1 MKKDVY
7 FFYDESGHSRK
18 ITANTMNDDDF
29 KYDFIS
35 AIVGVEKESFST
47 FNNDYIAFENKWRTV
62 FNTNEIKSNL
72 IRAFWLAVK
81 FICNAQMTQG
91 AGVLVPVDPFKLND
105 YSTETPTSF
114 EFIYKYKGI
123 KYIYGFSATKEKICE
138 EYLYHYPKGFRAQVF
153 KRTGQEFSFIQ
164 DKAFKQLISKA
175 VAENQLYFSV
185 ANTMN
190 ESVCAE
196 AMKFFTESIVFSRE
210 FEDLPGQIRLNY
222 HNNNVLKSMKQ
233 YAQRADVGI
242 TDMKFE
248 MKNTEIDVD
257 DTIPEDAPPELS
269 RALKSFVS
277 ALSDNSQV
285 KIQRNEIK
293 ARTYHTGISK
303 NGEISQYELGLED
316 ESDGTLR
323 LMALAA
329 AIDRT
334 IDNGGIFVA
343 DELEKGLHPLLTEY
357 IVNKFQNSEI
367 NKNNA
372 QLIFT
377 THDTEIMRQH
387 FLDADQFYFVDK
399 DRQTGE
405 SELYSVDG
413 LGKKNNADIRTGY
426 LIGKFGGVP
435 ELGDE

>member
-1 MKKDVY
+1 M
-7 FFYDESGHSRK
+7 
-18 ITANTMNDDDF
+18 
-29 KYDFIS
+29 
-35 AIVGVEKESFST
+35 AIYGK
-47 FNNDYIAFENKWRTV
+47 NGGG
-62 FNTNEIKSNL
+62 KSNL

-426 LIGKFGGVP
+426 LIGKFGSVP

>member
-1 MKKDVY
+1 M
-7 FFYDESGHSRK
+7 
-18 ITANTMNDDDF
+18 
-29 KYDFIS
+29 
-35 AIVGVEKESFST
+35 
-47 FNNDYIAFENKWRTV
+47 
-62 FNTNEIKSNL
+62 
-72 IRAFWLAVK
+72 
-81 FICNAQMTQG
+81 
-91 AGVLVPVDPFKLND
+91 
-105 YSTETPTSF
+105 
-114 EFIYKYKGI
+114 
-123 KYIYGFSATKEKICE
+123 
-138 EYLYHYPKGFRAQVF
+138 
-153 KRTGQEFSFIQ
+153 
-164 DKAFKQLISKA
+164 ISKA

>member
-1 MKKDVY
+1 MLIEFSFSNYRSFRGENTLSLESLIKK
-7 FFYDESGHSRK
+7 
-18 ITANTMNDDDF
+18 
-29 KYDFIS
+29 
-35 AIVGVEKESFST
+35 KESLPLVAIYGK
-47 FNNDYIAFENKWRTV
+47 NGGG
-62 FNTNEIKSNL
+62 KSNL
-72 IRAFWLAVK
+72 IRAFWLAVI

-91 AGVLVPVDPFKLND
+91 AGAPVPVDPFKLND

-114 EFIYKYKGI
+114 EFIYKHNGI

-138 EYLYHYPKGFRAQVF
+138 EYLFHYPKGSKAQVF

-164 DKAFKQLISKA
+164 NKAFKQLISKA

-190 ESVCAE
+190 ESVCTE

-210 FEDLPGQIRLNY
+210 FEDIPGQIRFNY
-222 HNNNVLKSMKQ
+222 NNNNVLKSMKQ

-242 TDMKFE
+242 IDMKFD

-257 DTIPEDAPPELS
+257 DTIPENAPPELS

-277 ALSDNSQV
+277 ALSDNSQA

-293 ARTYHTGISK
+293 ARTYHTGVNK
-303 NGEISQYELGLED
+303 KGELGQYELSLGD
-316 ESDGTLR
+316 ESDGTHR
-323 LMALAA
+323 LMALAP
-329 AIDRT
+329 AIDRV

-367 NKNNA
+367 NKNHA

-413 LGKKNNADIRTGY
+413 LGKKSNADIRTGY
-426 LIGKFGGVP
+426 LIGKFGGIP

>member
-1 MKKDVY
+1 
-7 FFYDESGHSRK
+7 
-18 ITANTMNDDDF
+18 
-29 KYDFIS
+29 
-35 AIVGVEKESFST
+35 
-47 FNNDYIAFENKWRTV
+47 
-62 FNTNEIKSNL
+62 
-72 IRAFWLAVK
+72 
-81 FICNAQMTQG
+81 MTHG

>member
-1 MKKDVY
+1 ML
-7 FFYDESGHSRK
+7 
-18 ITANTMNDDDF
+18 IDF
-29 KYDFIS
+29 
-35 AIVGVEKESFST
+35 SFSNYRS
-47 FNNDYIAFENKWRTV
+47 FREK
-62 FNTNEIKSNL
+62 NTLSLESLKKKKGLLPLVAIYGKNGGGKSNL

-91 AGVLVPVDPFKLND
+91 AGTPVPVDPFKLND

-114 EFIYKYKGI
+114 EFIYKYNGI

-164 DKAFKQLISKA
+164 DKTFKQLISKA

-367 NKNNA
+367 NKNHA

>member
-1 MKKDVY
+1 MLIE
-7 FFYDESGHSRK
+7 F
-18 ITANTMNDDDF
+18 
-29 KYDFIS
+29 
-35 AIVGVEKESFST
+35 SFSNYRS
-47 FNNDYIAFENKWRTV
+47 FRGK
-62 FNTNEIKSNL
+62 NTLSLESLKKKKGLLPLVAIYGKNGGGKSNL

-285 KIQRNEIK
+285 KIQSNEIK

>member
-1 MKKDVY
+1 MLIE
-7 FFYDESGHSRK
+7 F
-18 ITANTMNDDDF
+18 
-29 KYDFIS
+29 
-35 AIVGVEKESFST
+35 SFSNYRS
-47 FNNDYIAFENKWRTV
+47 FRGK
-62 FNTNEIKSNL
+62 NTLSLESLKKKKGLLPLVAIYGKNGGGKSNL

-323 LMALAA
+323 LLALAA

>member
-1 MKKDVY
+1 M
-7 FFYDESGHSRK
+7 
-18 ITANTMNDDDF
+18 
-29 KYDFIS
+29 
-35 AIVGVEKESFST
+35 AIYGK
-47 FNNDYIAFENKWRTV
+47 NGGG
-62 FNTNEIKSNL
+62 KSNL

-303 NGEISQYELGLED
+303 NGKISQYELGLED

>member
-1 MKKDVY
+1 MLIE
-7 FFYDESGHSRK
+7 F
-18 ITANTMNDDDF
+18 
-29 KYDFIS
+29 
-35 AIVGVEKESFST
+35 SFSNYRS
-47 FNNDYIAFENKWRTV
+47 FRGK
-62 FNTNEIKSNL
+62 NTLSLESLKKKKGLLPLVAIYGKNGGGKSNL

-303 NGEISQYELGLED
+303 NGKISQYELGLED

>member
-1 MKKDVY
+1 MLIE
-7 FFYDESGHSRK
+7 F
-18 ITANTMNDDDF
+18 
-29 KYDFIS
+29 
-35 AIVGVEKESFST
+35 SFSNYRS
-47 FNNDYIAFENKWRTV
+47 FRGK
-62 FNTNEIKSNL
+62 NTLSLESLKKKKRLLPLVAIYGKNGGGKSNL

-91 AGVLVPVDPFKLND
+91 AGAPVPVDPFKLND

>member
-1 MKKDVY
+1 MLIE
-7 FFYDESGHSRK
+7 F
-18 ITANTMNDDDF
+18 
-29 KYDFIS
+29 
-35 AIVGVEKESFST
+35 SFSNYRS
-47 FNNDYIAFENKWRTV
+47 FRGK
-62 FNTNEIKSNL
+62 NTLSLESLKKKKGLLPLVAIYGKNGGGKSNL

-316 ESDGTLR
+316 ESDGTLG

>member
-1 MKKDVY
+1 MLIE
-7 FFYDESGHSRK
+7 F
-18 ITANTMNDDDF
+18 
-29 KYDFIS
+29 
-35 AIVGVEKESFST
+35 SFSNYRS
-47 FNNDYIAFENKWRTV
+47 FRGK
-62 FNTNEIKSNL
+62 NTLSLESLKKKKGLLPLVAIYGKNGGGKSNL

-367 NKNNA
+367 NKNHA

>member
-1 MKKDVY
+1 M
-7 FFYDESGHSRK
+7 
-18 ITANTMNDDDF
+18 
-29 KYDFIS
+29 
-35 AIVGVEKESFST
+35 AIYGK
-47 FNNDYIAFENKWRTV
+47 NGGG
-62 FNTNEIKSNL
+62 KSNL

-233 YAQRADVGI
+233 YVQRADVGI

>member
-1 MKKDVY
+1 MLIE
-7 FFYDESGHSRK
+7 F
-18 ITANTMNDDDF
+18 
-29 KYDFIS
+29 
-35 AIVGVEKESFST
+35 SFSNYRS
-47 FNNDYIAFENKWRTV
+47 FRGK
-62 FNTNEIKSNL
+62 NTLSLESLKKKKGLLPLVAIYGKNGGGKSNL

-413 LGKKNNADIRTGY
+413 LGKKSNADIRTGY
-426 LIGKFGGVP
+426 LIGKFGGIP

>member
-1 MKKDVY
+1 M
-7 FFYDESGHSRK
+7 
-18 ITANTMNDDDF
+18 
-29 KYDFIS
+29 
-35 AIVGVEKESFST
+35 AIYGK
-47 FNNDYIAFENKWRTV
+47 NGGG
-62 FNTNEIKSNL
+62 KSNL

-248 MKNTEIDVD
+248 MKNAEIDVD

>member
-1 MKKDVY
+1 MLIE
-7 FFYDESGHSRK
+7 F
-18 ITANTMNDDDF
+18 
-29 KYDFIS
+29 
-35 AIVGVEKESFST
+35 SFSNYRS
-47 FNNDYIAFENKWRTV
+47 FRGK
-62 FNTNEIKSNL
+62 NTLSLESLKKKKGLLPLVAIYGKNGGGKSNL

-248 MKNTEIDVD
+248 MKNTKIDVD

>member
-1 MKKDVY
+1 M
-7 FFYDESGHSRK
+7 
-18 ITANTMNDDDF
+18 
-29 KYDFIS
+29 
-35 AIVGVEKESFST
+35 AIYGK
-47 FNNDYIAFENKWRTV
+47 NGGG
-62 FNTNEIKSNL
+62 KSNL

-277 ALSDNSQV
+277 ALSDNSQA

-367 NKNNA
+367 NKNHA

>member
-1 MKKDVY
+1 MLIE
-7 FFYDESGHSRK
+7 F
-18 ITANTMNDDDF
+18 
-29 KYDFIS
+29 
-35 AIVGVEKESFST
+35 SFSNYRS
-47 FNNDYIAFENKWRTV
+47 FRGK
-62 FNTNEIKSNL
+62 NTLSLESLKKKKGLLPLVAIYGKNGGGKSNL

-105 YSTETPTSF
+105 YSTKTPTSF

>member
-1 MKKDVY
+1 MLIE
-7 FFYDESGHSRK
+7 F
-18 ITANTMNDDDF
+18 
-29 KYDFIS
+29 
-35 AIVGVEKESFST
+35 SFSNYRS
-47 FNNDYIAFENKWRTV
+47 FRGK
-62 FNTNEIKSNL
+62 NTLSLESLKKKKGLLPLVAIYGKNGGGKSNL

-316 ESDGTLR
+316 DSDGTLR

>member
-1 MKKDVY
+1 M
-7 FFYDESGHSRK
+7 
-18 ITANTMNDDDF
+18 
-29 KYDFIS
+29 
-35 AIVGVEKESFST
+35 AIYGK
-47 FNNDYIAFENKWRTV
+47 NGGG
-62 FNTNEIKSNL
+62 KSNL

-196 AMKFFTESIVFSRE
+196 AMKFFTENIVFSRE

>member
-1 MKKDVY
+1 MLIE
-7 FFYDESGHSRK
+7 F
-18 ITANTMNDDDF
+18 
-29 KYDFIS
+29 
-35 AIVGVEKESFST
+35 SFSNYRS
-47 FNNDYIAFENKWRTV
+47 FREK
-62 FNTNEIKSNL
+62 NTLSLESLKKKKGLLPLVAIYGKNGGGKSNL

-91 AGVLVPVDPFKLND
+91 AGTPVPVDPFKLND

-164 DKAFKQLISKA
+164 DKTFKQLISKA

-367 NKNNA
+367 NKNHA

>member
-1 MKKDVY
+1 MLIE
-7 FFYDESGHSRK
+7 F
-18 ITANTMNDDDF
+18 
-29 KYDFIS
+29 
-35 AIVGVEKESFST
+35 SFSNYRS
-47 FNNDYIAFENKWRTV
+47 FRGK
-62 FNTNEIKSNL
+62 NTLSLESLKKKKGLLPLVAIYGKNGGGKSNL

-233 YAQRADVGI
+233 YTQRADVGI

>member
-1 MKKDVY
+1 MLIE
-7 FFYDESGHSRK
+7 F
-18 ITANTMNDDDF
+18 
-29 KYDFIS
+29 
-35 AIVGVEKESFST
+35 SFSNYRS
-47 FNNDYIAFENKWRTV
+47 FRGK
-62 FNTNEIKSNL
+62 NTLSLESLKKKKGLLPLVAIYGKNGGGKSNL

-175 VAENQLYFSV
+175 VAENQLYFSI

>member
-1 MKKDVY
+1 M
-7 FFYDESGHSRK
+7 
-18 ITANTMNDDDF
+18 
-29 KYDFIS
+29 
-35 AIVGVEKESFST
+35 AIYGK
-47 FNNDYIAFENKWRTV
+47 NGGG
-62 FNTNEIKSNL
+62 KSNL

-222 HNNNVLKSMKQ
+222 HNNNVLKFMKQ

>member
-1 MKKDVY
+1 M
-7 FFYDESGHSRK
+7 
-18 ITANTMNDDDF
+18 
-29 KYDFIS
+29 
-35 AIVGVEKESFST
+35 AIYGK
-47 FNNDYIAFENKWRTV
+47 NGGG
-62 FNTNEIKSNL
+62 KSNL

-413 LGKKNNADIRTGY
+413 LGKKNNADIRTDY

>member
-1 MKKDVY
+1 MLIE
-7 FFYDESGHSRK
+7 F
-18 ITANTMNDDDF
+18 
-29 KYDFIS
+29 
-35 AIVGVEKESFST
+35 SFSNYRS
-47 FNNDYIAFENKWRTV
+47 FRGK
-62 FNTNEIKSNL
+62 NTLSLESLKKKKELLPLVAIYGKNGGGKSNL

>member
-1 MKKDVY
+1 MLIEFSFSNYRSFRGENTLSLESLIKK
-7 FFYDESGHSRK
+7 
-18 ITANTMNDDDF
+18 
-29 KYDFIS
+29 
-35 AIVGVEKESFST
+35 KESLPLVAIYGK
-47 FNNDYIAFENKWRTV
+47 NGGG
-62 FNTNEIKSNL
+62 KSNL

-91 AGVLVPVDPFKLND
+91 AGAPVPVDPFKLND

-114 EFIYKYKGI
+114 EFIYKHNGI

-138 EYLYHYPKGFRAQVF
+138 EYLFHYPKGSKAQVF

-164 DKAFKQLISKA
+164 NKAFKQLISKA

-190 ESVCAE
+190 ESVCTE

-210 FEDLPGQIRLNY
+210 FEDIPGQIRFNY
-222 HNNNVLKSMKQ
+222 NNNNVLKSMKQ

-242 TDMKFE
+242 IDMKFD

-257 DTIPEDAPPELS
+257 DTIPENAPPELS

-277 ALSDNSQV
+277 ALSDNSQA

-293 ARTYHTGISK
+293 ARTYHTGVNK
-303 NGEISQYELGLED
+303 KGELGQYELSLED
-316 ESDGTLR
+316 ESDGTHR
-323 LMALAA
+323 LMALAP
-329 AIDRT
+329 AIDRV

-367 NKNNA
+367 NKNHA

-399 DRQTGE
+399 ERQTGE

-413 LGKKNNADIRTGY
+413 LGKKSNADIRTGY
-426 LIGKFGGVP
+426 LIGKFGGIP

>member
-1 MKKDVY
+1 M
-7 FFYDESGHSRK
+7 
-18 ITANTMNDDDF
+18 
-29 KYDFIS
+29 
-35 AIVGVEKESFST
+35 AIYGK
-47 FNNDYIAFENKWRTV
+47 NGGG
-62 FNTNEIKSNL
+62 KSNL

-210 FEDLPGQIRLNY
+210 FEDLPGQTRLNY

>member
-1 MKKDVY
+1 MLIE
-7 FFYDESGHSRK
+7 F
-18 ITANTMNDDDF
+18 
-29 KYDFIS
+29 
-35 AIVGVEKESFST
+35 SFSNYRS
-47 FNNDYIAFENKWRTV
+47 FRGK
-62 FNTNEIKSNL
+62 NTLSLESLKKKKGLLPLVAIYGKNGGGKSNL

-81 FICNAQMTQG
+81 FICNAQVTQG

>member
-1 MKKDVY
+1 MLIE
-7 FFYDESGHSRK
+7 F
-18 ITANTMNDDDF
+18 
-29 KYDFIS
+29 
-35 AIVGVEKESFST
+35 SFSNYRS
-47 FNNDYIAFENKWRTV
+47 FRGK
-62 FNTNEIKSNL
+62 NTLSLESLKKKKGLLPLVAIYGKNGGGKSNL

-222 HNNNVLKSMKQ
+222 HNNNALKSMKQ

-367 NKNNA
+367 NKNHA

>member
-1 MKKDVY
+1 MLIE
-7 FFYDESGHSRK
+7 F
-18 ITANTMNDDDF
+18 
-29 KYDFIS
+29 
-35 AIVGVEKESFST
+35 SFSNYRS
-47 FNNDYIAFENKWRTV
+47 FRGK
-62 FNTNEIKSNL
+62 NTLSLESLKKKKGLLPLVAIYGKNGGGKSNL

-123 KYIYGFSATKEKICE
+123 KYIYGFTATKEKICE

>member
-1 MKKDVY
+1 MLIE
-7 FFYDESGHSRK
+7 F
-18 ITANTMNDDDF
+18 
-29 KYDFIS
+29 
-35 AIVGVEKESFST
+35 SFSNYRS
-47 FNNDYIAFENKWRTV
+47 FRGK
-62 FNTNEIKSNL
+62 NTLSLESLKKKKGLLPLVAIYGKNGGGKSNL

-372 QLIFT
+372 QLVFT

>member
-1 MKKDVY
+1 MLIE
-7 FFYDESGHSRK
+7 F
-18 ITANTMNDDDF
+18 
-29 KYDFIS
+29 
-35 AIVGVEKESFST
+35 SFSNYRS
-47 FNNDYIAFENKWRTV
+47 FRGK
-62 FNTNEIKSNL
+62 NTLSLESLKKKKGLLPLVAIYGKNGGGKSNL

-91 AGVLVPVDPFKLND
+91 AGVLVPVYPFKLND

-367 NKNNA
+367 NKNHA

-413 LGKKNNADIRTGY
+413 LGKKSNADIRTGY
-426 LIGKFGGVP
+426 LIGKFGGIP

>member
-1 MKKDVY
+1 MLIE
-7 FFYDESGHSRK
+7 F
-18 ITANTMNDDDF
+18 
-29 KYDFIS
+29 
-35 AIVGVEKESFST
+35 SFSNYRS
-47 FNNDYIAFENKWRTV
+47 FRGK
-62 FNTNEIKSNL
+62 NTLSLESLKKKKGLLSLVAIYGKNGGGKSNL